1 MKDSSNSRVLGGR
14 ELGEESFLER
24 ASSPIRSESI
34 CTTHSQPNG
43 LQVAKKRSSATTRH
57 LTCEGRVHQPSCIGR
72 HLERGEGRGERAP
85 QQKKSPG
92 TEKKASSVL
101 TNHLQTGGPF
111 AQFACRNK
119 NCQQQTVT
127 KDISYAG
134 RVGQPRLEVLEQ
146 RMKDSGTG
154 RRSFLVKR
162 RRSSATKE

>member
-57 LTCEGRVHQPSCIGR
+57 LTCEGRVHQPSCMGR
-72 HLERGEGRGERAP
+72 DLQRGGEQAP
-85 QQKKSPG
+85 RQNKSPG

-101 TNHLQTGGPF
+101 TNHLQKGGSF
-111 AQFACRNK
+111 AQLACRNK
-119 NCQQQTVT
+119 NYHLQQTVT
-127 KDISYAG
+127 KDTSYAG

-154 RRSFLVKR
+154 PRSFLVKR